1 MTTAA
6 LFDELDACAD
16 EGLVRHLGC
25 AFARFIASL
34 DETPACVLLAC
45 VLLSELESRGDSC
58 LLLDDLVED
67 PCARLHVSA
76 EQCARLYAALG
87 TLPRSRAEWTAVLTQ
102 CRQIFVPGEKTD
114 CNQPLVLAN
123 DRLYL
128 RRFWRGERGIAQLIA
143 QRTVNRR
150 AVAPERA
157 RALLDQL
164 FATAP
169 DEGPDWQKIACA
181 IAARSDVSVITGGP
195 GTGKTYTVARLLA
208 LLYAL
213 SAEPAARRFALAAPS
228 GKAAIRLKQSIDAA
242 LEDLG
247 RLPGLDIDVAGLV
260 SSLPAARTLHSLL
273 GANPDTRTVRHDANS
288 PLDVDVL
295 VVDEAS
301 MVDLTMMADLL
312 AALPANAM
320 LVLLGDK
327 DQLPSV
333 EVGSVLSELCADAQH
348 GNYDQETVAYV
359 HATTGQALPPE
370 LVTGGA
376 ALAQCTT
383 MLRKSQR
390 FGGAIGQLA
399 LAVNASD
406 TANAQQCLRTA
417 RDGQV
422 AWHEKAGQGDLLD
435 LAMHGRP
442 GAEGGYATYLAL
454 ARARPEAGDTLAH
467 EAWVKAVLGAFD
479 GFRILCAVR
488 QGQWG
493 IEGVNEAIEER
504 LIREKLIARTG
515 EWYAGRPVMVA
526 RNDHVLGVFN
536 GDVGVAL
543 PDASAEGRLRVY
555 FWSGNGV
562 VGVLPTRL
570 PHIETAYA
578 MTVHKVQGSEFA
590 HTVLALPPDPN
601 EIVGRELIYTGITR
615 ARRRLTLMT
624 PNREVFVE
632 GIRRQTLR
640 ASGLRCL
647 VAAVGR
653 A

>member
-1 MTTAA
+1 MTAAA

-16 EGLVRHLGC
+16 EGLIRRLGC

-34 DETPACVLLAC
+34 DDTPACVLLAC

-58 LLLDDLVED
+58 LPLDDLAED
-67 PCARLHVSA
+67 PCAKLHLNA
-76 EQCARLYAALG
+76 EQCVRLYAAIG
-87 TLPRSRAEWTAVLTQ
+87 NLPRSRAEWTAVLGQ
-102 CRQIFVPGEKTD
+102 CRQVFVPGEKTD

-128 RRFWRGERGIAQLIA
+128 RRFWRGERGIARLIA
-143 QRTVNRR
+143 QRTMSRR
-150 AVAPERA
+150 EVESARA

-164 FATAP
+164 FPTVS
-169 DEGPDWQKIACA
+169 DDGPDWQKIGCA
-181 IAARSDVSVITGGP
+181 VAVRSNVSVITGGP

-213 SAEPAARRFALAAPS
+213 AAEPTALRFALAAPS
-228 GKAAIRLKQSIDAA
+228 GKAAIRLKHSIDSAFG
-242 LEDLG
+242 DLG
-247 RLPGLDIDVAGLV
+247 KLPRLDIDVAGLLAC
-260 SSLPAARTLHSLL
+260 LPAARTLHSLL
-273 GANPDTRTVRHDANS
+273 GANPDTRTVRHDANN

-312 AALPANAM
+312 AALPAHAM

-348 GNYDQETVAYV
+348 GNYDQETATYV
-359 HATTGQALPPE
+359 RATTGQVLPPN
-370 LVTGGA
+370 LVTGGS

-406 TANAQQCLRTA
+406 TAIAQQCLRTA
-417 RDGQV
+417 VDGHV
-422 AWHEKAGQGDLLD
+422 VWHEKAGQGDLLD
-435 LAMHGRP
+435 LAVRGRP
-442 GAEGGYATYLAL
+442 EAEGGYAAYLQL
-454 ARARPEAGDTLAH
+454 VRARPEAGDVLAH
-467 EAWVKAVLGAFD
+467 ETWVKSVLGAFD

-488 QGQWG
+488 QGGWG
-493 IEGVNEAIEER
+493 VEGVNQAIEER

-515 EWYAGRPVMVA
+515 EWYIGRPVMVTQ
-526 RNDHVLGVFN
+526 NDHVLGVFN

-543 PDASAEGRLRVY
+543 PDATAEGRLRVY

-590 HTVLALPPDPN
+590 HTVLALPPEPS

-632 GIRRQTLR
+632 GIRKRTLR
-640 ASGLRCL
+640 ASGLRRL
-647 VAAVGR
+647 MDAR
-653 A
+653 ERP